1 MPRFMAILIDSI
13 EAAEE
18 EIPPE
23 QWQAMMDDYDE
34 FGAKAGEAGVIG
46 GGEALQPPSTAVGVT
61 VDGKGGH
68 TSTSSDEHVRLEARI
83 AVIGTTTSPTTRAAG
98 EHRAPGRSLSR
109 SSPPATISEPVG
121 GWR

>member
-46 GGEALQPPSTAVGVT
+46 GGEALQPPSSAVGA
-61 VDGKGGH
+61 
-68 TSTSSDEHVRLEARI
+68 TSTARVGTPARPPMNTSGSRL
-83 AVIGTTTSPTTRAAG
+83 G
-98 EHRAPGRSLSR
+98 SR
-109 SSPPATISEPVG
+109 
-121 GWR
+121 